1 MTNPINLSKL
11 RGALSRNAGHIMSS
25 STDRFKIYSGRFA
38 AVFLSLLIAP
48 AAIAAPDQVAATYV
62 LLGENGA
69 LVARAITE
77 SAVCPLLTV
86 DGKNLP
92 MQVRRPAQTVPQR
105 PTLQAVENS
114 KPSAFPVQTCEATL
128 PGGAK
133 HAAIAGR
140 ALPLPPAEINR
151 IVVIGDTGCRI
162 KASENAAQD
171 CNDPRKYAFGMV
183 AAKAAGWKPDL
194 VVHVGDYL
202 YRETPCPADKP
213 GCAGSPWGYG
223 WDAWNADFFTP
234 GAPLLR
240 AAPWIVTR
248 GNHEN
253 CNRAGQGWWR
263 FLDPRALEP
272 GRDCNDPAQDVTG
285 DYSPPYAVPLGG
297 QSQIIEMDLSIA
309 GSKPIPESDPRYAQF
324 RDAYEKMDALSKQ
337 AGFNFTVNHHPILGV
352 AAHEKKGQVELL
364 AGNLAIQSAFGSLN
378 PQMLPKSIDVM
389 LAGHV
394 HLWQQVSF
402 SSDHPSQFIAGFS
415 GTEEDVVPI
424 PANLPPGTAPA
435 PGAVIDHFSSWVK
448 GFGYMTLER
457 RGPKSWDATVWNID
471 GKIVNRCTITGR
483 QSVCEKAQIP
493 SGE

>member
-1 MTNPINLSKL
+1 
-11 RGALSRNAGHIMSS
+11 
-25 STDRFKIYSGRFA
+25 
-38 AVFLSLLIAP
+38 
-48 AAIAAPDQVAATYV
+48 
-62 LLGENGA
+62 
-69 LVARAITE
+69 
-77 SAVCPLLTV
+77 
-86 DGKNLP
+86 
-92 MQVRRPAQTVPQR
+92 
-105 PTLQAVENS
+105 
-114 KPSAFPVQTCEATL
+114 
-128 PGGAK
+128 
-133 HAAIAGR
+133 
-140 ALPLPPAEINR
+140 
-151 IVVIGDTGCRI
+151 
-162 KASENAAQD
+162 
-171 CNDPRKYAFGMV
+171 
-183 AAKAAGWKPDL
+183 
-194 VVHVGDYL
+194 
-202 YRETPCPADKP
+202 
-213 GCAGSPWGYG
+213 
-223 WDAWNADFFTP
+223 
-234 GAPLLR
+234 
-240 AAPWIVTR
+240 
-248 GNHEN
+248 
-253 CNRAGQGWWR
+253 
-263 FLDPRALEP
+263 
-272 GRDCNDPAQDVTG
+272 
-285 DYSPPYAVPLGG
+285 VPLGG